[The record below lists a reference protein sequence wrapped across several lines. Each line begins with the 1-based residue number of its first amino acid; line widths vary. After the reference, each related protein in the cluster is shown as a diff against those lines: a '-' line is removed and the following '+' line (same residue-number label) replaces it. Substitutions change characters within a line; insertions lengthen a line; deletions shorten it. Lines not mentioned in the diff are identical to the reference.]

1 MQIMP
6 LAILDRKLMKKGNGV
21 ANAVLVQWFNLYP
34 EDATW
39 EDLFDLHKQFPDCQ
53 AIFE

>member
-6 LAILDRKLMKKGNGV
+6 LAILDRKLMKKGNGE
-21 ANAVLVQWFNLYP
+21 ATAVLVQWSNLYL

-39 EDLFDLHKQFPDCQ
+39 EDLSDLQK
-53 AIFE
+53 